1 MKKKFMDNLQ
11 KFRIKMSKKDVDS
24 EIVKHFFSSAGSSHA
39 SWFRP
44 LQFKVGMETKLDQ
57 GLHSPSSSFLVELL
71 SEFYIKMI
79 R

>member
-1 MKKKFMDNLQ
+1 MGNLQ
-11 KFRIKMSKKDVDS
+11 KFRITLSKKDGDG

-39 SWFRP
+39 GRFRP